1 MKAFILSAF
10 IGFSAAGFAQTDST
24 LTVEK
29 TKTEKPAKEKKPKKT
44 KAEKTAITLENVLVI
59 AQMDSPEDRYSIEIN
74 LAELFTSNKIKAIP
88 SLNILKMGSDA
99 RLLATDSIQK
109 TVAAKGVDTY
119 CIVSIRG
126 FDRKYTVANMG
137 DDFATS
143 LEQASFFELYRTD
156 AVSVSF
162 QVKFFRNNQCVHSEI
177 VKCGNIG
184 SRETVV
190 KRLRQRI
197 QRRINKAWTNS

>member
-1 MKAFILSAF
+1 MKAFIFSAC
-10 IGFSAAGFAQTDST
+10 IGFSVAGFAQTDST

-29 TKTEKPAKEKKPKKT
+29 TKTEKPEKEKKAKKS
-44 KAEKTAITLENVLVI
+44 KADKTSITLQNVLVVG
-59 AQMDSPEDRYSIEIN
+59 QMDTPEDRYSIEIN
-74 LAELFTSNKIKAIP
+74 LADMFASQNIKAIP
-88 SLNILKMGSDA
+88 SLNILKMGNDS

-109 TVAAKGVDTY
+109 MVAEKGVDTY

-126 FDRKYTVANMG
+126 FDRKYTVANME

-162 QVKFFRNNQCVHSEI
+162 QIKFFRNNKCVHAEI

-190 KRLRQRI
+190 KRFRQRV
-197 QRRINKAWTNS
+197 QKRINKAWTNS

>member
-1 MKAFILSAF
+1 MKALIFIAL
-10 IGFSAAGFAQTDST
+10 IGFSAAAFAQTDST
-24 LTVEK
+24 VTVEK
-29 TKTEKPAKEKKPKKT
+29 TKTEKPAKEKKPKKS
-44 KAEKTAITLENVLVI
+44 KADKTSISLQNVLII

-74 LAELFTSNKIKAIP
+74 LADMFASKNIKAIP
-88 SLNILKMGSDA
+88 SLNILKMGNDS

-109 TVAAKGVDTY
+109 MVAEKGVDTY

-126 FDRKYTVANMG
+126 FDRKYTVANME

-162 QVKFFRNNQCVHSEI
+162 QIKFFRNNKCVHSEI

-190 KRLRQRI
+190 KRFRQRV
-197 QRRINKAWTNS
+197 QKRIDKAWTNS

>member
-1 MKAFILSAF
+1 MKAFIFIAL
-10 IGFSAAGFAQTDST
+10 IGFSAVAFAQTDST

-29 TKTEKPAKEKKPKKT
+29 AKTEKPAKEKKPKKA
-44 KAEKTAITLENVLVI
+44 KAEKTSITLQNVLVI
-59 AQMDSPEDRYSIEIN
+59 GQMDTPEDRYSIEIN
-74 LAELFTSNKIKAIP
+74 LADLFSSQNIKAIP

-109 TVAAKGVDTY
+109 IVAEKGVDTY

-126 FDRKYTVANMG
+126 FDRKYAVANTS

-162 QVKFFRNNQCVHSEI
+162 QVKFFRNNVCVHSEI

-197 QRRINKAWTNS
+197 QKRIAKAWTNS